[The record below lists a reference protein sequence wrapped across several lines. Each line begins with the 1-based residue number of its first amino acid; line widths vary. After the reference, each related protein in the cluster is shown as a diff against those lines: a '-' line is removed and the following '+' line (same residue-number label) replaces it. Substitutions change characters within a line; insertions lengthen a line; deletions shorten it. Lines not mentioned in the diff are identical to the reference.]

1 MVPDTPGSGAG
12 SDGYSPPPPG
22 GPGDDPTAAGDPNDS
37 PPHSFPWHVSRVTDR
52 LDAILPFALVPL
64 LTSLLQVEHVRRAI
78 DPAASGV
85 SINVEFAFPSPLLD
99 LWTFAD
105 PPAPAVRVGRRAV
118 GGDSLPGD
126 DPFADPSGPAGTT
139 GSGGADVPVTTPLDG
154 VGIPIESIGAATG
167 AWVALAILAY
177 VTIVAVLAAVY
188 VGGLDR
194 RLRGD
199 PAAIVACAREY
210 APRFVLYN
218 LVAIG
223 AILLLVP
230 FALVS
235 PVLLILALPAVVVV
249 GYLFYAVPFLFV
261 VADAPFVEAFRLS
274 YGFAVGERA
283 YLAFGLWHVGVA
295 VVSSIVLSL
304 LVSAG
309 GGGFLFALALA
320 VLLSVVLTAATVSF
334 LRELVDAKAEPGRR
348 QA

>member
-1 MVPDTPGSGAG
+1 MVPDTPDPRDG
-12 SDGYSPPPPG
+12 SDGDSPPPGDPG
-22 GPGDDPTAAGDPNDS
+22 GAPTAAGNPDDS
-37 PPHSFPWHVSRVTDR
+37 SPHSFPWHVSRVTDR
-52 LDAILPFALVPL
+52 IDAILPLALVPL
-64 LTSLLQVEHVRRAI
+64 LTSLLQVGNVQRAL
-78 DPAASGV
+78 DPGSGV

-105 PPAPAVRVGRRAV
+105 PPPPSVSRRRPTV
-118 GGDSLPGD
+118 GDSPPGS
-126 DPFADPSGPAGTT
+126 DPFADPT
-139 GSGGADVPVTTPLDG
+139 GSTGATGTGGTGVPIETPLDG
-154 VGIPIESIGAATG
+154 VGIPLESVGAAAG
-167 AWVALAILAY
+167 AWILLAILAY
-177 VTIVAVLAAVY
+177 VAIASVLAAVY

-194 RLRGD
+194 RLRRD
-199 PAAIVACAREY
+199 PAAIVACASEY

-235 PVLLILALPAVVVV
+235 PALIILALPAVVVV

-309 GGGFLFALALA
+309 PGGFLLALALA
-320 VLLSVVLTAATVSF
+320 VPLSLVLTAATVSF
-334 LRELVDAKAEPGRR
+334 LRDLVDSAPSAA
-348 QA
+348 Q